1 MHFRFAVVLT
11 TATVSATAVAD
22 AKMDWH
28 LYGAV
33 PVAGDRTLELAY
45 SDALSRCRLEGYRPY
60 ENPSVLETHY
70 NAPEM
75 RSCLYRKG
83 FVYQNGQPHAYPVP
97 KVTYKVR

>member
-1 MHFRFAVVLT
+1 MHFKFAVVLT
-11 TATVSATAVAD
+11 TAIVSVAAVAH

-33 PVAGDRTLELAY
+33 PVTSDRTLELAY
-45 SDALSRCRLEGYRPY
+45 SDALARCRLENYLPY
-60 ENPSVLETHY
+60 EDTSVLATHY

-83 FVYQNGQPHAYPVP
+83 FIYQNNEPHAYPVP
-97 KVTYKVR
+97 KVTYKIR